1 MSETIYDSEAARLR
15 PGATASVTRENAA
28 RLAAPAT
35 TPSAAVRWGPIV
47 AGFLVAL
54 GTFVLLSLLLLALGA
69 SAVRI
74 GPDVPGDDAVLG
86 IGAATAI
93 AGLVS
98 FLLGGFLASRTAGI
112 RGSWS
117 GFLTGFLVWALGL
130 LAILAFTA
138 FGIGSLFGEAGSLIG
153 RFGALAQALPEG
165 MTADQAIRAVRDA
178 ALPAF
183 LSMALPAAAAGLGGL
198 IGAQEDLGFEVR
210 RRNEARVTGVAGP
223 DRAVEVRQ

>member
-1 MSETIYDSEAARLR
+1 MTETIYDSEASRLR
-15 PGATASVTRENAA
+15 PGAPASVTRENTA
-28 RLAAPAT
+28 RLATPAT
-35 TPSAAVRWGPIV
+35 PAGAAIRWGPIL

-74 GPDVPGDDAVLG
+74 GPDDLGDAAAG

-98 FLLGGFLASRTAGI
+98 FLLGGFLASRAAGI

-117 GFLTGFLVWALGL
+117 GFLSGFLVWALGL
-130 LAILAFTA
+130 LVILALTA
-138 FGIGSLFGEAGSLIG
+138 FGIGGLFGEAGSLIG
-153 RFGALAQALPEG
+153 RFASLTQALPDG
-165 MTADQAIRAVRDA
+165 MTADETARAVRDA

-210 RRNEARVTGVAGP
+210 RRNDGRVAGVGRT
-223 DRAVEVRQ
+223 DRTADVRQ

>member
-1 MSETIYDSEAARLR
+1 MSETIYDSEASRLR
-15 PGATASVTRENAA
+15 PGATPSFTRQESA
-28 RLAAPAT
+28 RLAPPDT
-35 TPSAAVRWGPIV
+35 SPGAAMQWGPIF

-74 GPDVPGDDAVLG
+74 GSDDLGDAAAG

-98 FLLGGFLASRTAGI
+98 FLLGGFLAARGAGI
-112 RGSWS
+112 RGNWS

-130 LAILAFTA
+130 LAILALTA
-138 FGIGSLFGEAGSLIG
+138 FGIGALFGEAGSLIG
-153 RFGALAQALPEG
+153 RFGTLASSLPQG
-165 MTADQAIRAVRDA
+165 MTADEAAAAVRDA

-198 IGAQEDLGFEVR
+198 IGAQEDLGLEVR
-210 RRNEARVTGVAGP
+210 RRNDGRVTGVGRP
-223 DRAVEVRQ
+223 DRTADVRQ

>member
-15 PGATASVTRENAA
+15 PGAPASVTREDVA

-35 TPSAAVRWGPIV
+35 SSPAAVQWGPIV

-74 GPDVPGDDAVLG
+74 GPDDLGDAGAG

-98 FLLGGFLASRTAGI
+98 FLLGGYLASRTAGI
-112 RGSWS
+112 RGGWS
-117 GFLTGFLVWALGL
+117 GFMTGFLVWALGL
-130 LAILAFTA
+130 VVILALTA
-138 FGIGSLFGEAGSLIG
+138 FGIGALFGEAGSLIG
-153 RFGALAQALPEG
+153 RFAVLAQALPQG
-165 MTADQAIRAVRDA
+165 LTADEAARAVRDA

-210 RRNEARVTGVAGP
+210 RRNDGRATSVGRP
-223 DRAVEVRQ
+223 DRTADVHQ